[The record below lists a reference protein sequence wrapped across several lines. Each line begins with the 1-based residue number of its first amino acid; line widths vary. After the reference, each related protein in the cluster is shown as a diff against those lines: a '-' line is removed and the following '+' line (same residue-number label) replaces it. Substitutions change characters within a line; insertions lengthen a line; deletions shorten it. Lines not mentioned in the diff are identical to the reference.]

1 MRIGIG
7 FDFHI
12 IKKSIPLFLGGI
24 KLTENYGL
32 FSNTDGDILIHS
44 IIDAILGAIG
54 ENDIGEIFNEGWR
67 GKKSSELLINTIN
80 LLKKKNYKIVNI
92 DSIII
97 IETIKISLYKNKI
110 KENLSNLIGIEKDK
124 INIKGKTMEK
134 VGLIGHKKG
143 GSAIT
148 VVLLEQI
155 RK

>member
-12 IKKSIPLFLGGI
+12 IKKNVPLILGGI
-24 KLTENYGL
+24 KLSENYGL

-54 ENDIGEIFNEGWR
+54 EKDIGEIFNEEWK
-67 GKKSSELLINTIN
+67 GKKSSDLLINTVN

-92 DSIII
+92 DSIIV
-97 IETIKISLYKNKI
+97 IETIKISLYKDKI
-110 KENLSNLIGIEKDK
+110 KDNLSNLIGIEKDK

-134 VGLIGHKKG
+134 IGFIGHKRG
-143 GSAIT
+143 GSALT
-148 VVLLEQI
+148 VVLLEQT
-155 RK
+155 

>member
-1 MRIGIG
+1 MRVGIG

-12 IKKSIPLFLGGI
+12 IKKSVPLFLGGV

-54 ENDIGEIFNEGWR
+54 EKDIGEIFNDEWK
-67 GKKSSELLINTIN
+67 GKNSSELLINTIN

-97 IETIKISLYKNKI
+97 IETIKISLYKDKI
-110 KENLSNLIGIEKDK
+110 KENLSNLIGIDKDK

-134 VGLIGHKKG
+134 IGPIGHRKG
-143 GSAIT
+143 GSALT
-148 VVLLEQI
+148 VILLEKI
-155 RK
+155 EK